1 MLTYYTELDAQGNG
15 KARLFNDMDLDQ
27 LRDLA
32 EDNAEQTKLI
42 SHVYYFIFL
51 RTGAMKDLTRAIHCT
66 EGQIPVNVDSLNY
79 APRLK
84 DLIIMLIKR
93 YKLTY
98 SPDDLQEAIFCAQ
111 EMFMATPL
119 DHPNCSAQMG
129 EWINMMFT
137 KFNCIGSQSDLNEAI
152 VIAQ

>member
-119 DHPNCSAQMG
+119 DHLDYLA
-129 EWINMMFT
+129 
-137 KFNCIGSQSDLNEAI
+137 
-152 VIAQ
+152 